1 MNIHALFYEML
12 AEISDSLD
20 DAQVEK
26 NFELVSCG
34 APVVRRDWKLGKLE
48 NKL

>member
-1 MNIHALFYEML
+1 MNIHALFYETL

-20 DAQVEK
+20 DAQVEI
-26 NFELVSCG
+26 NFELVSGG
-34 APVVRRDWKLGKLE
+34 APVVRRDTKQEKPE